1 MSEVTQYD
9 FSFVELTEALIQRQG
24 LHKGQWIVGVELNIT
39 VGILGM
45 NPETSRPGAML
56 LANRLQL
63 MKAIPGQHPPHLI
76 VDAAVVNP
84 ERPAREARP
93 TRKTK

>member
-1 MSEVTQYD
+1 MAEVTQYN
-9 FSFVELTEALIQRQG
+9 FNFVELTEALIQRQG
-24 LHKGQWIVGVELNIT
+24 LHKGEWIVGVELNIT
-39 VGILGM
+39 VGILGA
-45 NPETSRPGAML
+45 NLETSRPGAML
-56 LANRLQL
+56 LANQVQL

-84 ERPAREARP
+84 ARSAKEAKR